1 MGGTPQGGGE
11 GIVLISRDLE
21 GNTLRVLPSPSAFEG
36 LQRVRSGRRQFCG
49 VPEMSKSEWPETT
62 MGIHPP
68 GRRIPTVF

>member
-36 LQRVRSGRRQFCG
+36 LQRVRSGRRQ
-49 VPEMSKSEWPETT
+49 VL
-62 MGIHPP
+62 
-68 GRRIPTVF
+68 